1 MKIFAQHNLYVYI
14 KCTFVRIPKINSFRQ
29 ITNISLLV
37 CLFAFVCMWAVRPIS
52 KNFPSDATSNANSL
66 SVTCFILR
74 RCSSCLDSRRNKML
88 LLYVVRCAS
97 CCYYLHTLI
106 KLKSRLFFYC
116 WCVFLCWILFFRL
129 NFNLL
134 EWILLSMVCGS
145 IEVHLQQGTLLKD
158 FFFIWILSKFVKPSK
173 PKLSD
178 AIILTGQ
185 KLVYIKRL
193 SIEINFWLLQVNSGI
208 LYGWRQN
215 SA

>member
-106 KLKSRLFFYC
+106 KLKSRLFFIADVFF
-116 WCVFLCWILFFRL
+116 CVEFFFFGWILTCRNEFYYPWYVVASKFICNRVL
-129 NFNLL
+129 YWKTFSSSESCLNLL
-134 EWILLSMVCGS
+134 NHRSQSCQM
-145 IEVHLQQGTLLKD
+145 
-158 FFFIWILSKFVKPSK
+158 P
-173 PKLSD
+173 
-178 AIILTGQ
+178 
-185 KLVYIKRL
+185 
-193 SIEINFWLLQVNSGI
+193 
-208 LYGWRQN
+208 
-215 SA
+215 